1 MADVQKVEKN
11 RSAFFYKSQ
20 RMALERLDQN
30 RTDRRYAAQ
39 ERHFVGGYTGHGA
52 VQVSG
57 ATYPLEESGIAL
69 QVGQRVI
76 VRNVGRPGAA
86 IYVPVPQATEL

>member
-1 MADVQKVEKN
+1 MDMQKVEKN

-20 RMALERLDQN
+20 RLALERVDQQ

-39 ERHFVGGYTGHGA
+39 ERSFVGGYTGHGT

-57 ATYPLEESGIAL
+57 ATYPLEESGLTL
-69 QVGQRVI
+69 QIGQRVV

-86 IYVPVPQATEL
+86 IYVPVPQATEI